1 LDRARGHDVT
11 ALRRTLESVPIEPG
25 KPNAIIAHTI
35 KGKGV
40 SWMENKVLWH
50 YRPPAED
57 ELAKA
62 LAEVAAS

>member
-1 LDRARGHDVT
+1 MPFEA
-11 ALRRTLESVPIEPG
+11 G
-25 KPNAIIAHTI
+25 KPNVIIANTI

-62 LAEVAAS
+62 LAEVEAS